1 MRMHGRCNEKVAC
14 FQAFRTKLSHTSYN
28 QPNSP
33 YCLLYNPGEFGIVSI
48 ITTLIDY
55 IFLFSLITCLLDIV
69 LIV

>member
-1 MRMHGRCNEKVAC
+1 MHERCNEKVAC
-14 FQAFRTKLSHTSYN
+14 FQAVRTKLSHTSYN

-33 YCLLYNPGEFGIVSI
+33 YCLLYNSGEFGIVSI

-55 IFLFSLITCLLDIV
+55 LFLFSLITCLLDIV